1 MALACGSEP
10 TGLDRS
16 RSIFQYSF
24 SDPVG
29 DTMPPP
35 ANVSQRALDVR
46 RISVGLTEDSIR
58 LRVDFTGPID
68 RWSAMARNSIDG
80 FIDFDFD
87 DDATT
92 GYPSA
97 TQEFGAV
104 DAQMG
109 VESYVSLRDDGNGH
123 LRRRDGW
130 ATEWQNVDV
139 SFEATSLTFRLARA
153 DVGETDGAFRVSAM
167 IGGTNR
173 FITDLVPGS
182 GHHRVI
188 GR

>member
-1 MALACGSEP
+1 VSA
-10 TGLDRS
+10 
-16 RSIFQYSF
+16 FQYSF
-24 SDPVG
+24 ADPVG

-35 ANVSQRALDVR
+35 ANVMERALDVQG
-46 RISVGLTEDSIR
+46 IEVGVTEDSIFI
-58 LRVDFTGPID
+58 RVKFTGPIT
-68 RWSAMARNSIDG
+68 RWSAMASNSIDG

-87 DDATT
+87 DDPAT
-92 GYPSA
+92 GYAAA

-130 ATEWQNVDV
+130 ATEWQPVAV
-139 SFEATSLTFRLARA
+139 TFEATSLTMRLSRA

-167 IGGTNR
+167 IGGANR
-173 FITDLVPGS
+173 FISDLVPGD
-182 GHHRVI
+182 GHHRVA
-188 GR
+188 R